1 MQTYDLRGKV
11 CPEGYV
17 LTMRI
22 IDKLRPGE
30 SAEVLMDS
38 FECAAMVVYA
48 LKEDR
53 RVVAKVDRSG
63 SLVRFTFTRV

>member
-1 MQTYDLRGKV
+1 M
-11 CPEGYV
+11 
-17 LTMRI
+17 TMRI

>member
-1 MQTYDLRGKV
+1 
-11 CPEGYV
+11 
-17 LTMRI
+17 
-22 IDKLRPGE
+22 
-30 SAEVLMDS
+30 MDS

-63 SLVRFTFTRV
+63 SVVRFTFTRV